1 MPETEKSCKVF
12 LQRLRNEGQTARR
25 AAFTCLAQ
33 LAGKT
38 RRKACTHGYR
48 SSTLEIV
55 GKWVYFAVSVVV
67 IGVIA
72 YFVYV
77 HRAWLGLGSA
87 GGGVPTEETNTDLEP
102 AHVSWHAVD
111 RTQDG
116 FRIDMPSDTS
126 EIQIPAYNVK
136 GGAEEMEMI
145 VATPN
150 AETTYAIAWDDNPP
164 VERAS
169 GEAVERTLDNARDG
183 ALARTQT
190 TLMGESHANYLGYP
204 GRDFSGHNQSGGLF
218 NARLILKGTKLYM
231 MIAAFPAPSARRDE
245 DVNHF
250 FDSFKL
256 TSGAHG
262 E

>member
-1 MPETEKSCKVF
+1 MAP
-12 LQRLRNEGQTARR
+12 
-25 AAFTCLAQ
+25 
-33 LAGKT
+33 LAGET
-38 RRKACTHGYR
+38 RQKACTRRHKT
-48 SSTLEIV
+48 STLEIV
-55 GKWVYFAVSVVV
+55 RKWVYFAAFVVV

-72 YFVYV
+72 YFVYQ

-111 RTQDG
+111 RVQDG
-116 FRIDMPSDTS
+116 FRIEMPSDTS

-136 GGAEEMEMI
+136 GDAEEMEMI
-145 VATPN
+145 VANPN

-164 VERAS
+164 VERVS
-169 GEAVERTLDNARDG
+169 GQAVERTLDNARDG

-190 TLMGESHANYLGYP
+190 TLIGESHANYLGYP
-204 GRDFSGHNQSGGLF
+204 ARDFSGQNQSGGLF
-218 NARLILKGTKLYM
+218 NARLILAGTKLYM
-231 MIAAFPAPSARRDE
+231 IIAAFPAPSARRDE

-256 TSGAHG
+256 TSSARA

>member
-1 MPETEKSCKVF
+1 V
-12 LQRLRNEGQTARR
+12 R
-25 AAFTCLAQ
+25 
-33 LAGKT
+33 
-38 RRKACTHGYR
+38 
-48 SSTLEIV
+48 
-55 GKWVYFAVSVVV
+55 KWVFIAVALVVL
-67 IGVIA
+67 GVIA
-72 YFVYV
+72 YYVYE
-77 HRAWLGLGSA
+77 HRGWLGLGSA
-87 GGGVPTEETNTDLEP
+87 GGGVPTDETNADLEP

-111 RTQDG
+111 RIQDG

-136 GGAEEMEMI
+136 GDAEEMNMLI
-145 VATPN
+145 AMPN

-190 TLMGESHANYLGYP
+190 TLMGESRANYLGYP
-204 GRDFSGHNQSGGLF
+204 ARDFSGRNQSGGLF
-218 NARLILKGTKLYM
+218 NARLILAGTKLYM
-231 MIAAFPAPSARRDE
+231 MIVAFPAPSARRDE

-256 TSGAHG
+256 TSTAHG